1 MTKTERRY
9 CDYQPCGKLYRYSNP
24 RSRTCSD
31 SCRTRLSKA
40 NRRQRETVLSPRYQR
55 IADHLA
61 AAMPVETPVP
71 APVPVAVP
79 VETPAPR
86 RRPLPPA
93 EPTIVTI
100 RLPKRAPMTPLPRG
114 YRPY

>member
-1 MTKTERRY
+1 MAKTQRRY
-9 CDYQPCGKLYRYSNP
+9 CDYQPCGKLYRYINP
-24 RSRTCSD
+24 RSKTCSG

-40 NRRQRETVLSPRYQR
+40 NRRQSETVLSPEYQR

-61 AAMPVETPVP
+61 AAMSVETPVP

-79 VETPAPR
+79 AETPAPR
-86 RRPLPPA
+86 RLPLPPV
-93 EPTIVTI
+93 EHQVITITQ
-100 RLPKRAPMTPLPRG
+100 PKRAPMTPLPRG